1 MAQNGCEPL
10 SYCINNFVSKSA
22 TPTAKDG
29 DPTKMQRGLPKKLP
43 LGGVNQVI
51 VVASGK
57 GGVGKSTTAGNFY
70 NNRYNHLLCS
80 QFGSILI

>member
-1 MAQNGCEPL
+1 
-10 SYCINNFVSKSA
+10 
-22 TPTAKDG
+22 
-29 DPTKMQRGLPKKLP
+29 MQRGLPKKLP

-80 QFGSILI
+80 QFGSILIWLLTLKGTFEAPIDTIH